1 MNFKKNIILIMIF
14 SFINTS
20 YSQKIELNLFLIG
33 LNINDIFIDYIIK
46 PCNQYVQ
53 SSELTETKVEK
64 CTNINGVIVK
74 ERTYVMSLKNGDKY
88 SCQKSF
94 NWTNWKTVANIC

>member
-53 SSELTETKVEK
+53 SS
-64 CTNINGVIVK
+64 
-74 ERTYVMSLKNGDKY
+74 
-88 SCQKSF
+88 
-94 NWTNWKTVANIC
+94 